1 MHHQFFCDTIKFKK
15 KSQYHVTSCLVS
27 WVYRHT
33 HSSSSDS
40 SRRRCDNSSSSCII
54 LMIINNEH
62 SNLKK
67 VFIF

>member
-1 MHHQFFCDTIKFKK
+1 MHHHFFVIQLNLKK

-33 HSSSSDS
+33 HISSSDS
-40 SRRRCDNSSSSCII
+40 SRRRRDNSSSSGII

-67 VFIF
+67 VSIF